1 MPRAVLI
8 NVQECPNTKAMKQY
22 GRKSFLDVKLMSTA
36 FTSWML
42 PNFFPS
48 FFSGWGRTVS
58 MLPRLALNFWAQVTH
73 WSQFPRVAGV
83 QACVNVPDTQ
93 ILKLAFGNR
102 AASKQGFTF
111 IDLCSSMCFREKAA
125 ACIYRDV

>member
-22 GRKSFLDVKLMSTA
+22 GRKSFLDVKLISTA
-36 FTSWML
+36 FASWML
-42 PNFFPS
+42 PNFFLS
-48 FFSGWGRTVS
+48 FFFLGEGRSVS

-102 AASKQGFTF
+102 TASKQGFTF
-111 IDLCSSMCFREKAA
+111 IDLSMFFC
-125 ACIYRDV
+125 VL